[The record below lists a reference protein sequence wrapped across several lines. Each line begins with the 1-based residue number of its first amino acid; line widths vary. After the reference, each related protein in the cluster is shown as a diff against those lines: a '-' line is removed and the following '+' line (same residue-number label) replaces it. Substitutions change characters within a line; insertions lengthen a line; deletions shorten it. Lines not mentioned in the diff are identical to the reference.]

1 MKAAACLAV
10 AGLVAIGG
18 VALGQVPGSS
28 SPNSPVVLPPGFH
41 STTWITVNQS
51 LTELLDSGYKIN
63 SSMGPAMTLEKDGKY
78 ILCEIH
84 PNTFSS
90 DQNGASSACHAIN

>member
-1 MKAAACLAV
+1 MNLRACLAAAACVVMADLAM
-10 AGLVAIGG
+10 A
-18 VALGQVPGSS
+18 QPPGSS
-28 SPNSPVVLPPGFH
+28 SPNVPVVLPPGFH
-41 STTWITVNQS
+41 STTWITVGQS

-84 PNTFSS
+84 PNMFTS